1 MVFCAA
7 CTRTTLSHDHL
18 EILNKAHKLAIGIDM
33 KELLAVY
40 GFAAGSQHDN
50 KLSTNVRASITIQR
64 LQDLMKITRRRDFL
78 SFVAVDAVTMLNLT
92 QHVSIEV
99 VVNGVYSY
107 EF

>member
-40 GFAAGSQHDN
+40 GFAACSQHDN
-50 KLSTNVRASITIQR
+50 KLSTDVRVDYHSETARSNE
-64 LQDLMKITRRRDFL
+64 LQ
-78 SFVAVDAVTMLNLT
+78 
-92 QHVSIEV
+92 E
-99 VVNGVYSY
+99 GVI
-107 EF
+107 FDHL